1 MIRANFISPKGAWQA
16 KPADTIVLDFDERH
30 RRRVAMKGTNGLE
43 FLLDLRLDEG
53 PMSEAEAYERLDAW
67 VRERGPV
74 D

>member
-1 MIRANFISPKGAWQA
+1 MEHLGVAPGR
-16 KPADTIVLDFDERH
+16 IVGD
-30 RRRVAMKGTNGLE
+30 ALE